1 MDDAT
6 LHAALRYFPLVGRP
20 RPACGPLTRRIA
32 EVTAIATAA
41 CQPGAD
47 VLREAAHALNKA
59 ALAASDCGLPDLARV
74 LCWSHI
80 SAYQVTDR
88 RLTVKEARGILEP
101 TLNLARL
108 AIRARQPHA
117 ALKLLGDIH
126 QAITTSTDLVIDGS
140 LVPVGGITGTRDE
153 HRKLREWAWLQHL
166 SEGIRAHVLAGQ
178 WDEAAAHAERH
189 RGIGAHL
196 MEGRQAAIIAS
207 RLNGDAR
214 TARQMLAE
222 TTVTEPWERQVAAC
236 LAVMCA
242 DGDEPEHE
250 LITAMA
256 DGFAAP
262 EPVPGYAAYRA
273 RLGATV
279 TTLASA
285 ADPAKARL
293 MADAVACEAITSAD
307 GYAARDVLAS
317 PETRDLV
324 RASQRQRLIDIKT
337 ASGIGTGSIPG
348 PLCRDLVLAV
358 SKAEALLCGLLSAY
372 PTVTG

>member
-1 MDDAT
+1 
-6 LHAALRYFPLVGRP
+6 
-20 RPACGPLTRRIA
+20 
-32 EVTAIATAA
+32 
-41 CQPGAD
+41 
-47 VLREAAHALNKA
+47 
-59 ALAASDCGLPDLARV
+59 
-74 LCWSHI
+74 
-80 SAYQVTDR
+80 
-88 RLTVKEARGILEP
+88 
-101 TLNLARL
+101 
-108 AIRARQPHA
+108 
-117 ALKLLGDIH
+117 
-126 QAITTSTDLVIDGS
+126 
-140 LVPVGGITGTRDE
+140 
-153 HRKLREWAWLQHL
+153 
-166 SEGIRAHVLAGQ
+166 
-178 WDEAAAHAERH
+178 
-189 RGIGAHL
+189 
-196 MEGRQAAIIAS
+196 
-207 RLNGDAR
+207 
-214 TARQMLAE
+214 
-222 TTVTEPWERQVAAC
+222 
-236 LAVMCA
+236 
-242 DGDEPEHE
+242 
-250 LITAMA
+250 MA